1 MKWVPKLPDCP
12 LTLAM
17 KFDLIPSTWHTQ
29 KSQTSFYMKTCFSS
43 IHLLIPPTVFSS
55 PKHSS
60 DHVTPLVKTLPSTG
74 SQYPKKKFKHQH
86 ELANP
91 VILSYQCGF
100 LQPSPSP
107 FPWSGPSPLTPSLS
121 RCSLGTSASAD
132 YSLMQVILSTQ
143 NCRTFL
149 LRKLMLVVHD
159 RAQLLSPVISP
170 TLLAVSCSPLP
181 LKLPQFHCLSESM
194 NQLPGHCVRGRRSG
208 TGAPSTPLSRKQPL
222 TSRH

>member
-1 MKWVPKLPDCP
+1 MKWVPKLSDCP

-17 KFDLIPSTWHTQ
+17 KFDLIPSSWHTQ
-29 KSQTSFYMKTCFSS
+29 KSQTCCDMKTCFSW
-43 IHLLIPPTVFSS
+43 IHLLILPTVFSS
-55 PKHSS
+55 PTVLIMSHPWLK
-60 DHVTPLVKTLPSTG
+60 PFLPQAPSIQRG
-74 SQYPKKKFKHQH
+74 NFKHQH

-100 LQPSPSP
+100 LRPSPFP
-107 FPWSGPSPLTPSLS
+107 FPWSGPSPLTPSPS

-143 NCRTFL
+143 KRRTFL
-149 LRKLMLVVHD
+149 LRKLTLMVHD
-159 RAQLLSPVISP
+159 RAQLLSLVISP
-170 TLLAVSCSPLP
+170 TLLVVSCSPLP

-194 NQLPGHCVRGRRSG
+194 NQSPGRCARGSRPG

-222 TSRH
+222 TSRN